1 MSGNPNLSEK
11 SNERD
16 TKEASEVK
24 KEIRLLE
31 REIPEKLLETIL
43 EANQYVEL
51 QELERRLD
59 SLIVRKRFDLQDSLS
74 RQSKKTRA
82 IRIFIRKT
90 LENQAFQSHEEKND
104 IQISDLASL
113 SVPSWT
119 IHMEG
124 RLIPGKEEEMKQL
137 DEIPFTTFF
146 KKIAFQIQRSEE
158 LYPESN
164 YVEWNKLSNGT
175 NLANE
180 LKLKRNGD
188 QNVKINILLY
198 PDEHPERYKLSSAF
212 ANLLAIKEGTRPTI
226 VTALWQY
233 IKFHRLQDMEEKRL
247 INCDKGLRNL
257 FETDRLYF
265 PRIPELMNR
274 FLEPV
279 DPIVL
284 SFELNVNE
292 ESDNPFEIFDVFV
305 NADDP
310 KQTQTRSFLANVMN
324 QNEIKVLDEK
334 ISSFIEA
341 IHYSKSKYDFM
352 RQFSEDPVMF
362 IHRWTESQSKDL
374 EVILDGSETNFAEKK
389 DSKYYQQPWI
399 EESAIHY
406 LNRLNSKKQQ
416 EILNA
421 STRK

>member
-1 MSGNPNLSEK
+1 MSGNPNQNGK
-11 SNERD
+11 INERD
-16 TKEASEVK
+16 AKEAGELK
-24 KEIRLLE
+24 KEIRLIE
-31 REIPEKLLETIL
+31 REIPEKLLETIP

-51 QELERRLD
+51 QEIEKRLD

-82 IRIFIRKT
+82 VRIFIRKT
-90 LENQAFQSHEEKND
+90 LENQAFQNLHEKNN
-104 IQISDLASL
+104 IQSNDLTSL

-124 RLIPGKEEEMKQL
+124 RLIPGNEEDKNQL
-137 DEIPFTTFF
+137 DEIPFTTLF
-146 KKIAFQIQRSEE
+146 KKIAFQVHRSEE

-164 YVEWNKLSNGT
+164 YVEWNKLSNGA

-180 LKLKRNGD
+180 LRIKRNGD
-188 QNVKINILLY
+188 QNVNISILLY
-198 PDEHPERYKLSSAF
+198 PDEHPERYKLSNAF
-212 ANLLAIKEGTRPTI
+212 ANLLGIKEGTRPII
-226 VTALWQY
+226 VAALWQY
-233 IKFHRLQDMEEKRL
+233 IKFHRLQDLEEKRL
-247 INCDKGLRNL
+247 INCDKGLRDL

-274 FLEPV
+274 FLEPL

-284 SFELNVNE
+284 SFGLNVNE
-292 ESDNPFEIFDVFV
+292 ESDKPFETFDVFV

-310 KQTQTRSFLANVMN
+310 KQTQTRTFLTNVMN
-324 QNEIKVLDEK
+324 QNEIKILDEK

-341 IHYSKSKYDFM
+341 IHYSKSKHDFM
-352 RQFSEDPVMF
+352 RQFSEDPVLF

-374 EVILDGSETNFAEKK
+374 EVILDGSETNIAEKR
-389 DSKYYQQPWI
+389 DSKYYQQPWV
-399 EESAIHY
+399 EESAFHF